1 MASSR
6 GGTQTEGTGGTLEN
20 EQARQRHFPLADPRA
35 RRTGVHQLTPRL
47 HLHLIQAYALVHA
60 GEFQCSSPPASLSQ
74 QTGETSLGA
83 IVVTPFS
90 NRPRRPPS
98 PALAPR
104 ISGPR
109 AKISSWH
116 TYRARTSRRALKRNC
131 IQPPRRISAR
141 VTLPRVP
148 ATANR
153 SGIVIPVHGGGV
165 CFGILWRLSLAIL
178 GATWSTCRRLALNA
192 DFWYFSFFR
201 EYY

>member
-1 MASSR
+1 MPVNSSV
-6 GGTQTEGTGGTLEN
+6 
-20 EQARQRHFPLADPRA
+20 PLRPRVSRSKPA
-35 RRTGVHQLTPRL
+35 RRLSAQL
-47 HLHLIQAYALVHA
+47 
-60 GEFQCSSPPASLSQ
+60 SSPRFRIGP
-74 QTGETSLGA
+74 G
-83 IVVTPFS
+83 V
-90 NRPRRPPS
+90 RPRPPS

>member
-1 MASSR
+1 MDTDTDTVAQRVAGERAARPVEKGRRNGVASSR

-20 EQARQRHFPLADPRA
+20 EQARQIHFPLADPRA

-98 PALAPR
+98 PALARPC
-104 ISGPR
+104 P
-109 AKISSWH
+109 
-116 TYRARTSRRALKRNC
+116 TY
-131 IQPPRRISAR
+131 
-141 VTLPRVP
+141 
-148 ATANR
+148 
-153 SGIVIPVHGGGV
+153 
-165 CFGILWRLSLAIL
+165 
-178 GATWSTCRRLALNA
+178 
-192 DFWYFSFFR
+192 FR
-201 EYY
+201 PQSKD